1 MTCGGIEFKTK
12 GRDDQAEC
20 ELIGAD
26 TFPGKAAGKW
36 MISSGLA
43 TKMFFSGAFMIDA
56 FQMIKVFCKPRIK
69 VGTEWVIKGQTCD
82 QVRNHIFMMRKALMG
97 SLGDN
102 QFGRYI
108 FRYISL
114 IFNFIFY
121 TYFFSYFNFLYYYTS
136 PERPFRCLDFSIC
149 QATGAVGGIARA
161 IFDRLFKWLIEK
173 CNDTLI
179 GILQKYPRYVSTLS
193 IVRSHPEEGKLLRC
207 ARHRWI

>member
-1 MTCGGIEFKTK
+1 M
-12 GRDDQAEC
+12 DDFQRVGNKDVFA
-20 ELIGAD
+20 
-26 TFPGKAAGKW
+26 
-36 MISSGLA
+36 
-43 TKMFFSGAFMIDA
+43 GAFMIDA

-114 IFNFIFY
+114 IFNFILY
-121 TYFFSYFNFLYYYTS
+121 ISFLNLICYIANTN
-136 PERPFRCLDFSIC
+136 PERPSRCFFSIC

-179 GILQKYPRYVSTLS
+179 GILLKYPKYVSTLS
-193 IVRSHPEEGKLLRC
+193 IIRSHPEEGKLLRC
-207 ARHRWI
+207 ARHCWI